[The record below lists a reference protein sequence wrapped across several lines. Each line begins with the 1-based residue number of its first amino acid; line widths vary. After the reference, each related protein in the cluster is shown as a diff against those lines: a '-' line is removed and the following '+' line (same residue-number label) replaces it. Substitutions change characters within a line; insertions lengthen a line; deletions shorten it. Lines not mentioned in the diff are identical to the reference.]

1 MVCAIIYKLNIFP
14 NKQTFHIHVTII
26 KIKKIHKKIHL
37 SLKLKKKKNIYIY
50 IYILR
55 KYNCMSKI
63 FPKINLN
70 FYTNVT
76 THKKFLGSPEGLL
89 KWSSQ
94 PMK

>member
-1 MVCAIIYKLNIFP
+1 
-14 NKQTFHIHVTII
+14 
-26 KIKKIHKKIHL
+26 
-37 SLKLKKKKNIYIY
+37 
-50 IYILR
+50 
-55 KYNCMSKI
+55 MSKI

-76 THKKFLGSPEGLL
+76 THKKFLGSSEGLL